1 MTTMVSTMRSRGR
14 IRATMTIATAM
25 ILTTTPKFWA
35 YMYGGSGMMV
45 DPSAHRQHTMDG
57 LKHLVLVYVW
67 SGCGNHSMWVL
78 GLNQSTL
85 ASFVASL

>member
-1 MTTMVSTMRSRGR
+1 MTMMVSKMRSRDR
-14 IRATMTIATAM
+14 IRVITTIAMAR

-45 DPSAHRQHTMDG
+45 DPSAHPQHTINS
-57 LKHLVLVYVW
+57 LKHLVLVYEW
-67 SGCGNHSMWVL
+67 SGCGNHSMRVL